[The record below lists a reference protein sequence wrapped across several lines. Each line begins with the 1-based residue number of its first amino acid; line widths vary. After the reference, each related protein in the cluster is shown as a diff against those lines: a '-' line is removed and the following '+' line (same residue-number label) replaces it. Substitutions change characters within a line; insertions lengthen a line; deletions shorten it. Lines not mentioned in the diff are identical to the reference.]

1 MLRGKAFNIA
11 ESPKYDEYQKGLASI
26 FYEFFDKNISG
37 GAATLT
43 RSGTLATRNKS
54 AIKNETLHNKEL
66 AEQVH
71 NQIIRKFEKRKVHS
85 PFIDNIC
92 GADLADMQLISK
104 FNEGFKFLLCVIDI
118 YSKYPWVVTKIKKA
132 LQLLML
138 FKKL

>member
-26 FYEFFDKNISG
+26 FHEFFDKNISG

-85 PFIDNIC
+85 PFIDNIW
-92 GADLADMQLISK
+92 GSDQLISK
-104 FNEGFKFLLCVIDI
+104 LNKRFRFLLRVIDI
-118 YSKYPWVVTKIKKA
+118 YGKYAWVISLKDKKGITITNSF
-132 LQLLML
+132 QK
-138 FKKL
+138 F

>member
-54 AIKNETLHNKEL
+54 SIKNETLHNKEL

-85 PFIDNIC
+85 PFIDNIW
-92 GADLADMQLISK
+92 GSDQLISK
-104 FNEGFKFLLCVIDI
+104 LNKRFRFLLRVIDI
-118 YSKYPWVVTKIKKA
+118 YGKYAWVISLKDKKGITITNSF
-132 LQLLML
+132 QK
-138 FKKL
+138 F

>member
-26 FYEFFDKNISG
+26 FYEFFDKNTSG

-43 RSGTLATRNKS
+43 LSGTLATRNKS

-85 PFIDNIC
+85 PFIDNIW
-92 GADLADMQLISK
+92 GSDQLISK
-104 FNEGFKFLLCVIDI
+104 LNKRFRFLLRVIDI
-118 YSKYPWVVTKIKKA
+118 YGKYAWVISLKDKKGITITNSF
-132 LQLLML
+132 QK
-138 FKKL
+138 F

>member
-43 RSGTLATRNKS
+43 RSGTLATRKKS

-85 PFIDNIC
+85 PFIDNIW
-92 GADLADMQLISK
+92 GSDQLISK
-104 FNEGFKFLLCVIDI
+104 LNKRFRFLLRVIDI
-118 YSKYPWVVTKIKKA
+118 YGKYAWVISLKDKKGITITNSF
-132 LQLLML
+132 QK
-138 FKKL
+138 F